1 MTYNDII
8 QKAGKQI
15 VKHVSYIYNNQNYNV
30 SDNEIEKIKIT
41 EETPLVGTAM
51 TSCEITLKSQIDGI
65 FTVSIDATYNNETKT
80 ETYGKFYL
88 KEEPTYNANKKQY
101 VHKTYDAM
109 IKSMV
114 EYSPVNV
121 NYPCT
126 IYNYFK
132 AITTALGYTNN
143 IASLPNGT
151 RTIASDVFEDIG
163 YTYRDILD
171 DIAEANGVVFY
182 MDENEIKIATLGG
195 NSITINDDILKN
207 KNIDFKESYGP
218 LNTIVLSRS
227 YETDVIYLEDAQSVA
242 QYGRTEYK
250 IVDNQIMN
258 GNDRSYYL
266 TAILNQLKGT
276 SYYIYDTELV
286 GYGKFTRL
294 QSVVFNTGGN
304 TYNSYIFNN
313 EITLTAGYKQSIYNE
328 IPKGTNT
335 DYTYANEVDRE
346 LEQASIM
353 LNKKIGEVDIR
364 GKTINMTA
372 DNIAIT
378 SSNFSVTKDGD
389 LTCNNATINGT
400 IQKTVHGQYYD
411 ELVTI
416 GNPNNTGN
424 SIEISNTGGFKTF
437 INAGNFATYH
447 NNQIATLM
455 GYGHTMQVNNEY
467 GNVIFKSD
475 GYTGNTEIKKLIA
488 GNIDCGTCT
497 LSSSVD
503 SQINFHKTFSSAPI
517 VVLTCTQ
524 NNTGTA
530 VYAGSVIATNTT
542 SFTAFC
548 MTNAGSASNIT
559 FNWIAIGS

>member
-15 VKHVSYIYNNQNYNV
+15 VKHVSYTTNNQNYNV
-30 SDNEIEKIKIT
+30 NDNEIEKIKIT

-51 TSCEITLKSQIDGI
+51 TSCEITLKSKVDGV

-109 IKSMV
+109 IQSMV
-114 EYSPVNV
+114 EYTPVNV

-151 RTIASDVFEDIG
+151 RTIASDIFDDIG

-378 SSNFSVTKDGD
+378 STNFSVTKEGD

-400 IQKTVHGQYYD
+400 IQKTFGSTK
-411 ELVTI
+411 VTL

-424 SIEISNTGGFKTF
+424 ALEISYTDNSFKSY
-437 INAGNFATYH
+437 INAGNVVTYVG
-447 NNQIATLM
+447 NTISTIT
-455 GYGHTMQVNNEY
+455 GYGYTLQCNNTS
-467 GNVIFKSD
+467 GNAIFKAD
-475 GYTGNTEIKKLIA
+475 GYTGNTEIKKVVA
-488 GNIDCGTCT
+488 GNIDCGTCILGST
-497 LSSSVD
+497 VD
-503 SQINFHKTFSSAPI
+503 TQVNFNKTFANAPI

-524 NNTGTA
+524 NNTGQN
-530 VYAGSVIATNTT
+530 VYAGSVIATTTT